1 MLYFENVVT
10 YLLLICVAIL
20 VFIIIRELHCAY
32 KQHKA
37 LMKKAKELEQ
47 TYERYNNES
56 NS

>member
-37 LMKKAKELEQ
+37 LMKTAKELEQ